1 MKTIYLAAII
11 VLSSCSVFL
20 NDAKLARHHIRKAEK
35 HIKKAED
42 LGAEWKT
49 DTTFTE
55 INLPGVTNELSIKWP
70 DLAKD
75 TVYFTRDS
83 IIVKFR
89 TVVDVKDST
98 VYITIKCP
106 DSVATVPTVV
116 NKVLDCPDCP
126 KKKVPLGIWILIGA
140 LVLAVLGALFKR

>member
-49 DTTFTE
+49 DTVFQWIEVPVPEVQIDTQFITKPVDTVYLTQE
-55 INLPGVTNELSIKWP
+55 RLSIKVVRSYDTIRIEGTCLP
-70 DLAKD
+70 D
-75 TVYFTRDS
+75 
-83 IIVKFR
+83 
-89 TVVDVKDST
+89 
-98 VYITIKCP
+98 TIL
-106 DSVATVPTVV
+106 VNVPAVT
-116 NKVLDCPDCP
+116 NKTLDCPDCP

-140 LVLAVLGALFKR
+140 LVLAVLGALFKG